1 MHRTIA
7 PQLAQYAERYLVVIT
22 GGKYSEVGLD
32 PATLEMTVRT
42 PDGELRP
49 ASQLLHGTIEQIYLL
64 LRVAVADQITLAN
77 ETCPLI
83 LDEVS
88 VHSDPERTRRMLDTL
103 KAISEETQVIE
114 VLDWVR
120 EDLTSSRDRL
130 IQLNA

>member
-1 MHRTIA
+1 
-7 PQLAQYAERYLVVIT
+7 
-22 GGKYSEVGLD
+22 
-32 PATLEMTVRT
+32 MTVRT

-88 VHSDPERTRRMLDTL
+88 VHSDPERTRRMFDTL
-103 KAISEETQVIE
+103 KAISEEAQVIAFSQEIE

-120 EDLTSSRDRL
+120 EHLTSARDRL